1 MRNEDVIV
9 MSMVTSCPR
18 CHTTFRIRHEELRA
32 SRGRVRCGQCSEIFN
47 AFDALA
53 TLDEPPA
60 EAVSAFPANEGDVTG
75 TIPDLQTKVSS
86 KWAESAKPLSF
97 TDMAAEKVARRNRHT
112 WTWFAAVLLM
122 MALLTAQAAYVI
134 SMPRLLHTMPINFR
148 AQIAAYYLD
157 LKPYLQRYCE
167 FLQCTVGLP
176 QFYELLSIESSD
188 LQAYPNRSGLIVLT
202 AILRNRAPFAQA
214 YPMLELT
221 FTDTQDYMVARRVFT
236 VAEYLTSNA
245 NPNMGMQ
252 ANSEFTTKLYIDGD
266 DLKPV
271 GYRLFL
277 FYP

>member
-1 MRNEDVIV
+1 

-53 TLDEPPA
+53 TLDELPSEA
-60 EAVSAFPANEGDVTG
+60 AVSAFPANEGDETG
-75 TIPDLQTKVSS
+75 TVPDLHTKVSS
-86 KWAESAKPLSF
+86 KWAESAKPLTF
-97 TDMAAEKVARRNRHT
+97 TDMAAEKAARRNRHT
-112 WTWFAAVLLM
+112 WTWFAAALVM
-122 MALLTAQAAYVI
+122 MALLTAQAAYI
-134 SMPRLLHTMPINFR
+134 YRS
-148 AQIAAYYLD
+148 QIAAYFPD

-176 QFYELLSIESSD
+176 QFSELLSIESSD
-188 LQAYPNRSGLIVLT
+188 LQADPNRSGLIVLT

-214 YPMLELT
+214 YPVLELT
-221 FTDTQDYMVARRVFT
+221 FTDTQDHMVARRVFT
-236 VAEYLTSNA
+236 AAEYLASNA
-245 NPNMGMQ
+245 NPNLGMQ
-252 ANSEFTTKLYIDGD
+252 ANSEFTTKLYIDSD
-266 DLKPV
+266 DLKPA